1 MHDIYFNAWKFLNY
15 SESLVNLKNIFF
27 FNKQKKIFQR
37 KYYVLKHKRLK
48 FAQEKLFQIYN
59 NKYPDFES
67 YKVYSL
73 RLFGAALLFLINI
86 TGFRSTGLFDFS
98 YFKVLLTAIHFE
110 IFLY

>member
-1 MHDIYFNAWKFLNY
+1 MYLYFNALKFYDYRGKLA
-15 SESLVNLKNIFF
+15 NLKKLFSLKI
-27 FNKQKKIFQR
+27 KKFKVRRYYLLKR
-37 KYYVLKHKRLK
+37 KRVKI
-48 FAQEKLFQIYN
+48 AQEKLFQIYN

-86 TGFRSTGLFDFS
+86 TGFRSSSLFDFS
-98 YFKVLLTAIHFE
+98 YFKVLVLAIHLK